1 MCEPFFQCRVSLY
14 TARAQAHILLPPAT
28 MTITL
33 EKLRLR
39 WLQARI
45 AYHRRQ
51 ADSYNLRVVRSY
63 RRERYHA
70 WLQNMRL
77 QHSMKAHALERQ
89 LSLSGGRLSAG

>member
-1 MCEPFFQCRVSLY
+1 
-14 TARAQAHILLPPAT
+14 
-28 MTITL
+28 MTTL
-33 EKLRLR
+33 AKLKTR

-51 ADSYNLRVVRSY
+51 ADSYNLPVVRGY

-77 QHSMKAHALERQ
+77 HHSMKAHELEC
-89 LSLSGGRLSAG
+89 RLAVATGASRLDKAVPA

>member
-1 MCEPFFQCRVSLY
+1 
-14 TARAQAHILLPPAT
+14 
-28 MTITL
+28 MTTTL

-51 ADSYNLRVVRSY
+51 ADSYNLPVVRSY

-77 QHSMKAHALERQ
+77 HHSMKAHALERK
-89 LSLSGGRLSAG
+89 LASSRPAMAGADKAIPA